1 MLKPWP
7 WLRSALDHGTRQQ
20 VTRLGL
26 LFTLTC
32 VLVSLAAFVS
42 ANNLLFLILALLLA
56 TWMVSGFIGRLSLA
70 GLELDFLLPEHLCA
84 GRKLMGRV
92 VIRNTKRWMASFS
105 IHVAGSSDSGLSQ
118 PLYFPV
124 IPGGARI
131 EAPVEL
137 FFARRGAYRQNS
149 FRFSTRFPFGFAE
162 RRINVRLVRDII
174 VYPSIDPQPG
184 FEELLISLQGEIA
197 SFYRGQGNDFY
208 RIRPYEALESAH
220 HVDWKATAHTGDLQV
235 REFARERE
243 QAVAFFLDLDVPSA
257 QAAWFESAVDRCAF
271 LAWNLSQRGS
281 RIRFCTQE
289 VDWQLPEEADVYTIL
304 KYLAIVSPRARKAAG
319 CIAGSERIPDRL
331 LRVSRTAGR
340 SGMGTGRKQHAP
352 ADARAGVGA
361 SHTLESQAKYNKDP
375 MHALSRLKTCSLYFA
390 LALPAYSRRGRR
402 WWWIAVCPR
411 RI

>member
-7 WLRSALDHGTRQQ
+7 WLRHALDHGTRQQ

-70 GLELDFLLPEHLCA
+70 GLELDFLLPDHLCA

-105 IHVAGSSDSGLSQ
+105 IHVAGSSDSGLSR

-124 IPGGARI
+124 IPGRARI

-162 RRINVRLVRDII
+162 RRINVQLVRDIV

-208 RIRPYEALESAH
+208 RIRPYEVLESAH

-257 QAAWFESAVDRCAF
+257 QAAWFETAVDRCAF
-271 LAWNLSQRGS
+271 LAWNLSRRGS
-281 RIRFCTQE
+281 RIRFCTQD

-304 KYLAIVSPRARKAAG
+304 KYLAIVSPRQGKRLEAAHDRDVFE
-319 CIAGSERIPDRL
+319 IVFSTSPERL
-331 LRVSRTAGR
+331 LEAGWEVGGSNMRLLTPEEGQGEEIRSQKSGSRIRV
-340 SGMGTGRKQHAP
+340 
-352 ADARAGVGA
+352 
-361 SHTLESQAKYNKDP
+361 
-375 MHALSRLKTCSLYFA
+375 
-390 LALPAYSRRGRR
+390 
-402 WWWIAVCPR
+402 
-411 RI
+411 

>member
-1 MLKPWP
+1 MFKPWP
-7 WLRSALDHGTRQQ
+7 WLRSAFDHGARYQ

-84 GRKLMGRV
+84 RRKLMGRI
-92 VIRNTKRWMASFS
+92 VIGNAKRWMPSFS
-105 IHVAGSSDSGLSQ
+105 IHVAGSSDSGLSH

-124 IPGGARI
+124 IPGGERI

-137 FFARRGAYRQNS
+137 LFARRGAYRQNT

-162 RRINVRLVRDII
+162 RRIHVRLLRDIV

-184 FEELLISLQGEIA
+184 FEELLMSLQGEIA

-235 REFARERE
+235 REFAREQE
-243 QAVAFFLDLDVPSA
+243 QAVAFFLDLDVPRA
-257 QAAWFESAVDRCAF
+257 QDAWFESAVDRCAF
-271 LAWNLSQRGS
+271 LAWNISQRGS
-281 RIRFCTQE
+281 RIRFCTQD

-304 KYLAIVSPRARKAAG
+304 RYLAIVSTRQGRRLTPSQDDNVFQIVFSAFP
-319 CIAGSERIPDRL
+319 ERL
-331 LRVSRTAGR
+331 
-340 SGMGTGRKQHAP
+340 
-352 ADARAGVGA
+352 ARAGWELDGSNIRLVGPEPVGMDRVVRTRPGTTSTFEA
-361 SHTLESQAKYNKDP
+361 TNLQ
-375 MHALSRLKTCSLYFA
+375 
-390 LALPAYSRRGRR
+390 
-402 WWWIAVCPR
+402 
-411 RI
+411 

>member
-1 MLKPWP
+1 
-7 WLRSALDHGTRQQ
+7 
-20 VTRLGL
+20 
-26 LFTLTC
+26 
-32 VLVSLAAFVS
+32 
-42 ANNLLFLILALLLA
+42 
-56 TWMVSGFIGRLSLA
+56 MVSGFIGRLSLA

-124 IPGGARI
+124 LPGGARI

-137 FFARRGAYRQNS
+137 FFAHRGAYRQNS
-149 FRFSTRFPFGFAE
+149 FRFSTRFPFGFVE

-174 VYPSIDPQPG
+174 VYPSIDPQAG

-208 RIRPYEALESAH
+208 RIRPYEVLESAH

-243 QAVAFFLDLDVPSA
+243 QAVAFFLDLDIPAS
-257 QAAWFESAVDRCAF
+257 QAEWFESAVDRCAF

-281 RIRFCTQE
+281 RIRFCTQD

-304 KYLAIVSPRARKAAG
+304 KYLAIVSPRLGRTLAAPRIATCSRLFSARLPNVLSEDG
-319 CIAGSERIPDRL
+319 WELGGSNMRL
-331 LRVSRTAGR
+331 LTPEPEPV
-340 SGMGTGRKQHAP
+340 
-352 ADARAGVGA
+352 
-361 SHTLESQAKYNKDP
+361 
-375 MHALSRLKTCSLYFA
+375 
-390 LALPAYSRRGRR
+390 
-402 WWWIAVCPR
+402 AVLVPDG
-411 RI
+411 IK

>member
-1 MLKPWP
+1 VSGPALGPPNSVPGLVCGILEGVLKPWP
-7 WLRSALDHGTRQQ
+7 WLRSAWDHGTRQQ

-84 GRKLMGRV
+84 RRKLMGRL
-92 VIRNTKRWMASFS
+92 VIGNSKRWMPSFS
-105 IHVAGSSDSGLSQ
+105 IHVAGSSDCGLSQ

-124 IPGGARI
+124 IPGRARL

-137 FFARRGAYRQNS
+137 FYAHRGAYRQNS
-149 FRFSTRFPFGFAE
+149 FRFSTRFPLGFAE
-162 RRINVRLVRDII
+162 RRINVRLVRDIV
-174 VYPSIDPQPG
+174 VYPSIDPQEG

-243 QAVAFFLDLDVPSA
+243 QAVAFFLDLEVPA
-257 QAAWFESAVDRCAF
+257 DQAAWFESAVDRCAF
-271 LAWNLSQRGS
+271 LAWNLSRRGS
-281 RIRFCTQE
+281 RVRFCTQE

-304 KYLAIVSPRARKAAG
+304 KYLAVVTPRQGKRLPRSQDRNVFQIVFCAL
-319 CIAGSERIPDRL
+319 PDRL
-331 LRVSRTAGR
+331 AEAGWELSGGNIRLLTPNPEPVETA
-340 SGMGTGRKQHAP
+340 SAQK
-352 ADARAGVGA
+352 
-361 SHTLESQAKYNKDP
+361 
-375 MHALSRLKTCSLYFA
+375 
-390 LALPAYSRRGRR
+390 
-402 WWWIAVCPR
+402 
-411 RI
+411 

>member
-1 MLKPWP
+1 
-7 WLRSALDHGTRQQ
+7 
-20 VTRLGL
+20 

-84 GRKLMGRV
+84 RRKPMGRV
-92 VIRNTKRWMASFS
+92 VIRNTKRWMPSFS

-124 IPGGARI
+124 LPGGACI

-137 FFARRGAYRQNS
+137 FFAKRGAYRQNS
-149 FRFSTRFPFGFAE
+149 FRFSTRFPFGFSE
-162 RRINVRLVRDII
+162 RRISVRLGRDIV
-174 VYPSIDPQPG
+174 VYPSIDAQSG

-243 QAVAFFLDLDVPSA
+243 MAVAFFLDLDIPASE
-257 QAAWFESAVDRCAF
+257 AAWFETAVDRCAF

-281 RIRFCTQE
+281 RIRFCSQD

-304 KYLAIVSPRARKAAG
+304 KYLAIVSPRPGRRLAPAPDHNVFQIIFSASPELLAEAG
-319 CIAGSERIPDRL
+319 WDLEGSNTRL
-331 LRVSRTAGR
+331 LTPEPAVASEPI
-340 SGMGTGRKQHAP
+340 AP
-352 ADARAGVGA
+352 
-361 SHTLESQAKYNKDP
+361 
-375 MHALSRLKTCSLYFA
+375 
-390 LALPAYSRRGRR
+390 
-402 WWWIAVCPR
+402 
-411 RI
+411 

>member
-1 MLKPWP
+1 MNAICLRNRPDANAPLGGSIYANLEEMLKPWP

-56 TWMVSGFIGRLSLA
+56 TWLVSGFIGRLSLA

-92 VIRNTKRWMASFS
+92 VIGNTKRWMPSFS

-124 IPGGARI
+124 IPGRARI

-162 RRINVRLVRDII
+162 RRIQVRLLRDII
-174 VYPSIDPQPG
+174 VYPSIDPQLG
-184 FEELLISLQGEIA
+184 FEDLLISLQGEIA

-235 REFARERE
+235 REFSRERE
-243 QAVAFFLDLDVPSA
+243 QAVAFFLDLDTPAA

-271 LAWNLSQRGS
+271 LSWNLSQRGS

-304 KYLAIVSPRARKAAG
+304 RYLATVSPRQGRRLTASQDRNVFQIVFSASPESLAKAGWDLAGNNIRVLAPEAEFEETAAARK
-319 CIAGSERIPDRL
+319 
-331 LRVSRTAGR
+331 
-340 SGMGTGRKQHAP
+340 
-352 ADARAGVGA
+352 
-361 SHTLESQAKYNKDP
+361 
-375 MHALSRLKTCSLYFA
+375 
-390 LALPAYSRRGRR
+390 
-402 WWWIAVCPR
+402 
-411 RI
+411 

>member
-7 WLRSALDHGTRQQ
+7 WLRSALDHGTRNQ

-84 GRKLMGRV
+84 RRKLIGRV

-105 IHVAGSSDSGLSQ
+105 IQVAGSPDSGLAQ

-124 IPGGARI
+124 IPGGACI

-149 FRFSTRFPFGFAE
+149 FRFSTRFPFGFAD
-162 RRINVRLVRDII
+162 RRISVRLMRDVI
-174 VYPSIDPQPG
+174 VYPSIDAQPG
-184 FEELLISLQGEIA
+184 FEELLVLLQGEIA
-197 SFYRGQGNDFY
+197 SYYRGQGSDFY

-235 REFARERE
+235 REFSRERE
-243 QAVAFFLDLDVPSA
+243 QAIAFFLDLDTPSA
-257 QAAWFESAVDRCAF
+257 QADWFESAVDRCAF
-271 LAWNLSQRGS
+271 LTWNLSQGGS

-289 VDWQLPEEADVYTIL
+289 VDWQLPEDGDVYTIL
-304 KYLAIVSPRARKAAG
+304 KYLAIVSPR
-319 CIAGSERIPDRL
+319 
-331 LRVSRTAGR
+331 
-340 SGMGTGRKQHAP
+340 Q
-352 ADARAGVGA
+352 
-361 SHTLESQAKYNKDP
+361 
-375 MHALSRLKTCSLYFA
+375 
-390 LALPAYSRRGRR
+390 GRR
-402 WWWIAVCPR
+402 LPVCLDPNSFQVVFSASPER
-411 RI
+411 LAEAGWEFGSGNMCLLTPEAEHPASLSAED